1 MQNDIG
7 QAYFGTLVCS
17 SKNRRGPKKKARL
30 KSWKF
35 AWQTKKN
42 KTTSAIAP
50 SKGDRALFTRFLV
63 VILSRPDLHMEDT
76 ISTFKLAEFPSTPF
90 SSDGSLLHC
99 IAKSKLINILE
110 GPLPH
115 QQPQTPT
122 VQPRSPDPFS
132 TRLLIF
138 YAIAAVE
145 SLGTPS
151 WVRNKRDLASHFI
164 EVVDAKT
171 NVSTEVHVVFDRYQI
186 PYSLKEVTRQFNDW
200 LQTEQGYTMITVDVV
215 IDKTTMKDPLN
226 CNQNKEALAI
236 ILATQLIECK
246 KDSQMMYV
254 VNSKGDCMTSNTV
267 LHGLDTTKRGET
279 STFI

>member
-17 SKNRRGPKKKARL
+17 STNRRGPKKKAHL

-42 KTTSAIAP
+42 KTTSGIAP
-50 SKGDRALFTRFLV
+50 IKDYRALFTRFLV
-63 VILSRPDLHMEDT
+63 LILSRPDLHMEDT

-110 GPLPH
+110 VLLRH
-115 QQPQTPT
+115 QQPQTHT

-132 TRLLIF
+132 TPLVIF
-138 YAIAAVE
+138 YVIAAVQ
-145 SLGTPS
+145 SLGAPS
-151 WVRNKRDLASHFI
+151 LVRNKRDPASHFI

-171 NVSTEVHVVFDRYQI
+171 NVSTQVHLY
-186 PYSLKEVTRQFNDW
+186 LTTTRSP
-200 LQTEQGYTMITVDVV
+200 T
-215 IDKTTMKDPLN
+215 P
-226 CNQNKEALAI
+226 
-236 ILATQLIECK
+236 
-246 KDSQMMYV
+246 
-254 VNSKGDCMTSNTV
+254 
-267 LHGLDTTKRGET
+267 
-279 STFI
+279 